1 MLRRKQ
7 KFFWSLI
14 IGSLAVGAWGGIIAG
29 QEPPLSRDM
38 QLGIFYF
45 KKGEDSEAM
54 DRFIEVLNAGNPTER
69 TLANQYLNR
78 ITRRLSGTES
88 VPQKPAQK
96 PEEKTSSPPS
106 STAPAIPS
114 KPAPSSNRS
123 QAQAAQESSA
133 ASQELP
139 ATPPQAQ
146 KQNPAVSHSPAA
158 QAAPLSASAIQEQ
171 IKGKIRS
178 LADSGLGHLKRVQR
192 IVIVR
197 KKDGRPWAIALPS
210 ELLFEKQI
218 AFRNRANQIIS
229 NLASVTYGEGQA
241 KVFVFPEGAALG
253 DVKVMDMRRA
263 VALADSLVSL
273 GISPSRVQ
281 AELLTG
287 GSYRIPS
294 SLLSFKGII
303 LVFDYHST
311 LNLKAPPDEAGPPL
325 SMGLST
331 PRFRVDQG
339 QGVLIEFSVQK
350 PHSGVSFWRFKI
362 LGPENAKPKTIE
374 EVVGSGPVFHQVY
387 WDGRKD
393 YSGSHEPYGFYE
405 CLLTAKDGSGR
416 TRAIHRWVE
425 LAGPPG
431 TQYVSRKT
439 RGKNN
444 KAKKEI
450 SKLKP
455 AAKAAKVL
463 RASKTLPL
471 KAARKSFRGKKKVSY
486 VQLRANRKKK
496 MKPSRHGKKIK
507 PRTKGPRIA
516 SAIVFKM
523 SSYQLSKAMKS
534 KILKLARGMAKN
546 KKVRYDI
553 IGYAKPVEKN
563 AKNLCRQRAQI
574 VAGLLINKYRINFK
588 RLKISGKV
596 SSLKGSRVIVLGR
609 MAVNKKRR
617 IQKRGRKVHR

>member
-1 MLRRKQ
+1 MFRRRQ

-45 KKGEDSEAM
+45 KRGEDSEAM
-54 DRFIEVLNAGNPTER
+54 DRFIEVLNGGNPTER
-69 TLANQYLNR
+69 TLANKYLNR

-88 VPQKPAQK
+88 VPKKPTQK
-96 PEEKTSSPPS
+96 PEEQTPSHSPVSAPS
-106 STAPAIPS
+106 SS
-114 KPAPSSNRS
+114 VKPAPSLTHS
-123 QAQAAQESSA
+123 QAQAAPE
-133 ASQELP
+133 P
-139 ATPPQAQ
+139 ITPPHQASAIPPQ
-146 KQNPAVSHSPAA
+146 TRKQIPVTPASPAP
-158 QAAPLSASAIQEQ
+158 QAAPLSPSAIQEE
-171 IKGKIRS
+171 IKGKIQG
-178 LADSGLGHLKRVQR
+178 LVVSGLRRLKRVHR
-192 IVIVR
+192 IVILR
-197 KKDGRPWAIALPS
+197 KKDGRPWAIGLPS
-210 ELLFEKQI
+210 ELLFEKRI
-218 AFRNRANQIIS
+218 EFKNHANEIVS
-229 NLASVTYGEGQA
+229 DLASVTYGEGQA

-273 GISPSRVQ
+273 GISSSRVQ

-303 LVFDYHST
+303 LVFSYHST
-311 LNLKAPPDEAGPPL
+311 LDLTAPPDESGPPL

-331 PRFRVDQG
+331 PRFRADQG

-350 PHSGVSFWRFKI
+350 PRSGVSFWRFKI
-362 LGPENAKPKTIE
+362 LGHENAQPKTIE

-393 YSGSHEPYGFYE
+393 YSGPHEPYGFYE

-431 TQYVSRKT
+431 TQYASRKT

-444 KAKKEI
+444 KKNI

-455 AAKAAKVL
+455 VSKTAKVV
-463 RASKTLPL
+463 RVSKLSHL
-471 KAARKSFRGKKKVSY
+471 KGAGKSFHGKKVSY
-486 VQLRANRKKK
+486 VQLRASRKKT
-496 MKPSRHGKKIK
+496 MKLSSRGKKIK
-507 PRTKGPRIA
+507 SRAKGPWVA
-516 SAIVFKM
+516 SAIAFKTG
-523 SSYQLSKAMKS
+523 SYQLPKAMKS

-553 IGYAKPVEKN
+553 IGYAKPAEKN

-596 SSLKGSRVIVLGR
+596 SNLKGSRVVVLAR
-609 MAVNKKRR
+609 MAAKKRR
-617 IQKRGRKVHR
+617 IQKRGRKAH